1 MSLIQHTKPALI
13 FIVTGAML
21 MLFVAR
27 MIGHTDIIMPT
38 FGALMTGGWLIQ
50 DNLWHY
56 HRFNL
61 FLSMALA
68 ACIGLSLAILSQQIG
83 EWFSY
88 IGILIGFQMVAAI
101 LVIGRTQIY
110 PCFGA
115 FSLPLIFQTTSWWY
129 PVSVATLAGF
139 MLLVQWCLEKSGIR
153 HPLDEGEFPNLPE
166 HRKDRM
172 QFYLRVSTGLIPILV
187 IIPVMQHLGDINV
200 HLLLQAP
207 LFVTYTTF
215 CNEHST
221 FIRFPKQTWAQLV
234 MASAIGMAFCWLSSY
249 FAAFLSDIV
258 ATPICVGCSV
268 ALTLFLAGRIFVKR
282 FPPAISM
289 AITPFLATSLMTSV
303 VQVVLFPLFIAV
315 AAAYCIFMAW
325 VFRRHPKYENMDLHY
340 L

>member
-1 MSLIQHTKPALI
+1 
-13 FIVTGAML
+13 

-27 MIGHTDIIMPT
+27 ILGHMDIVMPT
-38 FGALMTGGWLIQ
+38 FGALMTGGWLFQ

-56 HRFNL
+56 RRLNL
-61 FLSMALA
+61 FVSMTLA
-68 ACIGLSLAILSQQIG
+68 ALIGLSLSILSQQIAPWG
-83 EWFSY
+83 SY
-88 IGILIGFQMVAAI
+88 IGIFIGFQMVAAI

-129 PVSVATLAGF
+129 PVSVAALAGF
-139 MLLVQWCLEKSGIR
+139 MLLVQWCLEKSGVR
-153 HPLDEGEFPNLPE
+153 SPLQDGEFPNLPE
-166 HRKDRM
+166 HRKERM
-172 QFYLRVSTGLIPILV
+172 LFYLRVSTGLIPILV
-187 IIPVMQHLGDINV
+187 LIPVMKQLGDINV

-234 MASAIGMAFCWLSSY
+234 MAAAIGMSFCWIAHTLPSSISDVLS
-249 FAAFLSDIV
+249 I
-258 ATPICVGCSV
+258 PICTGCSV
-268 ALTLFLAGRIFVKR
+268 ALTLFLAGRFFVKR
-282 FPPAISM
+282 FPPAVSM
-289 AITPFLATSLMTSV
+289 AITPFLATSLMTSG
-303 VQVVLFPLFIAV
+303 VQVILFPVFVAV

-325 VFRRHPKYENMDLHY
+325 AFRRHPKYENMDLHY